1 MFSDPVSAIPV
12 YGGIICL
19 RKRAPPGSPAVSFA
33 GLRFHD
39 LGCGKFPIS
48 VWLGAQ
54 GARMQFTS
62 FLGRCTTSRTRHGEY
77 LFQGE
82 VLGFHYHMMQGSIAE
97 KCSILLIFNTLAKRQ
112 VSLGPPDGS
121 HQF

>member
-1 MFSDPVSAIPV
+1 MVRDNLSAQKSAAW
-12 YGGIICL
+12 L
-19 RKRAPPGSPAVSFA
+19 HRLLSFA

-54 GARMQFTS
+54 GTRMQFTS

-82 VLGFHYHMMQGSIAE
+82 VLGFHYHMMQGSTAE

-121 HQF
+121 H